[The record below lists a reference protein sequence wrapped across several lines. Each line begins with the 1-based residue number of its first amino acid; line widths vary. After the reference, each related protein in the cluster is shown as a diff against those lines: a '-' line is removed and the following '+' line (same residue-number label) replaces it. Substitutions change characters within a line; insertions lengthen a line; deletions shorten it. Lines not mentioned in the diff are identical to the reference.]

1 MSKDRYSEFDTEVT
15 DIERAIK
22 GFSKMLEGQ
31 EMSEIRREDVMQRVE
46 EELEEYVKIKTEGRE
61 GVHVEIVAGIERSSL
76 IVLFANTDAIP
87 GTLFEAIWTEE
98 NMTLTITEYHKVSE
112 EFIYIK

>member
-1 MSKDRYSEFDTEVT
+1 MSKDRYSEFDTEEA

-22 GFSKMLEGQ
+22 GLSKILEDCEVG
-31 EMSEIRREDVMQRVE
+31 ETMREDIMQRVE

-61 GVHVEIVAGIERSSL
+61 GVHVEIVAGIERSNL

-98 NMTLTITEYHKVSE
+98 NMTLTITEYLKAAE